1 MGKGSFL
8 GEFEQV
14 VLLAVAR
21 LGDGGYGVTIRQEIE
36 KRARRE
42 VTIGAVYA
50 TLSRLEEKGLA
61 ASWEGEAEAR
71 RGGRAR
77 RHYRIEPAGER
88 ALQATRV
95 MMDRMWDGVDVGGS
109 PA

>member
-21 LGDGGYGVTIRQEIE
+21 LGNDGYGVTIRQEIE

-61 ASWEGEAEAR
+61 A
-71 RGGRAR
+71 
-77 RHYRIEPAGER
+77 
-88 ALQATRV
+88 
-95 MMDRMWDGVDVGGS
+95 
-109 PA
+109 

>member
-42 VTIGAVYA
+42 VSIGAVYA